1 MSAKNF
7 IVIGAGA
14 AGIAAARHLREQGQ
28 RVAVVEARSRVGGR
42 AWTDTASFG
51 FPVDM
56 GCAWLHSA
64 DLNPWTSYAQA
75 RGFRIIERLP
85 VWQRR
90 VGREP
95 MTPEYRQR
103 WHEAYERNEGLAA
116 AAAQAGR
123 DVPMSSLL
131 PNDEF
136 RPSFDAVMTW
146 LMGTESDLVSS
157 LDLGR
162 YADTGINWAV
172 YEGLGTVVAHAARGL
187 DIHLDTAVQLIDWSG
202 PNVRLTTT
210 RGTLEATGVIVTVPT
225 PLLADESS
233 VRFAP
238 ALPAELSAA
247 FAAVPLG
254 ICNKVFIEME
264 PGALPF
270 EGTEHFIGT
279 MRTKRTATYQT
290 RPSEREVLLAFF
302 GGSLAQELEVRGELA
317 AFARDQLVE
326 IFGADF
332 ATRIRRTVC
341 TGWGSDP
348 WSRGAYSAAL
358 PGMADMRERL
368 GTCLAG
374 RVCFAGEAASIES
387 FGTIHGAW
395 HTGVRAAQLLLQ
407 PPAH

>member
-28 RVAVVEARSRVGGR
+28 RVAVLEARSRVGGR

-64 DLNPWTSYAQA
+64 EVNPWTSYAQA
-75 RGFRIIERLP
+75 NGFRIIERLP

-95 MTPEYRQR
+95 MTPEYREA
-103 WHEAYERNEGLAA
+103 WHAAYERNEALAVD
-116 AAAQAGR
+116 AAQAGR
-123 DVPMSSLL
+123 DVAMSSLL

-146 LMGTESDLVSS
+146 LMGTESEYVSS
-157 LDLGR
+157 LDLSR
-162 YADTGINWAV
+162 YADTGMNWAV
-172 YEGLGTVVAHAARGL
+172 YEGLGTVVTHAARGL
-187 DIHLDTAVQLIDWSG
+187 HIHLETAVQLIDWSG
-202 PNVRLTTT
+202 PIVRLTTT
-210 RGTLEATGVIVTVPT
+210 RGTLEADGVIVTVPT
-225 PLLADESS
+225 PALADERSI
-233 VRFAP
+233 RFVP
-238 ALPAELSAA
+238 ALPAELRDA
-247 FAAVPLG
+247 FATVPLG

-270 EGTEHFIGT
+270 EGSEHFIGT
-279 MRTKRTATYQT
+279 MRTRRTASYQT
-290 RPSEREVLLAFF
+290 RPSDREVLLAFF
-302 GGSLAQELEVRGELA
+302 GGSLARELEERGELA
-317 AFARDQLVE
+317 AFARNQLME
-326 IFGADF
+326 IFGPEF
-332 ATRIRRTVC
+332 VTRIRRTAC

-348 WSRGAYSAAL
+348 WSRGVYSAAL
-358 PGMADMRERL
+358 PGMAHMRERL
-368 GTCLAG
+368 GSCLAG

-395 HTGVRAAQLLLQ
+395 DTGVRAAQLLLQ